1 MGEIETAQAEVTKC
15 YEFGNTLEDIR
26 KVAESERTALQ
37 ARQETLKVEVP
48 RMLAAEAL
56 GEATESDVAG
66 LLEEQAAVEKALA
79 LIPLRLKGLKQR
91 EAENNGRHAKA
102 LNRLARLRASEIYRQ
117 ALAAPQT
124 EAESGVWD
132 RDSGSN
138 MFKAAHDVGK
148 KGEAEELVRQAKVT
162 YEQRFVGE
170 RR

>member
-1 MGEIETAQAEVTKC
+1 MSEIEKVQAEVTAC
-15 YEFGNTLEDIR
+15 FEHGNVIEDLK
-26 KVAESERTALQ
+26 KVTENDRTALQ

-56 GEATESDVAG
+56 GEATESDVAS
-66 LLEEQAAVEKALA
+66 LIEEQAAVEKSLA

-102 LNRLARLRASEIYRQ
+102 LNRLARLRAVEAYNH
-117 ALAAPQT
+117 ALAASQT

-138 MFKAAHDVGK
+138 MFKAAHDVSRTA
-148 KGEAEELVRQAKVT
+148 EAKELVRQAKLT
-162 YEQRFVGE
+162 SKQRSVGE